1 MSIFPHPILCLLLRA
16 IGPFWRESPSKQLVV
31 LCEDYSDW
39 WTNLSDSLCLG
50 LGRVADAWSGG
61 MIWNEIGL
69 MTPEEVGRAL
79 CAMNLAICLLDL
91 SPPWVVK
98 AIRKV
103 TCS

>member
-1 MSIFPHPILCLLLRA
+1 MEKVFQILSAL
-16 IGPFWRESPSKQLVV
+16 
-31 LCEDYSDW
+31 
-39 WTNLSDSLCLG
+39 DSAEQAE
-50 LGRVADAWSGG
+50 VADAWSGG

-79 CAMNLAICLLDL
+79 CAMNSAICLLDL